1 MHDKK
6 NGPAS
11 VAAEN
16 GAGIHKHSKLGHID
30 DSRMPAHSP
39 EASRPPRARCGEARH
54 VSSILRGDPSIS
66 LQLGYP
72 VHALGPLQGVVE
84 AVHNLTQA
92 PVPIAAQSALAAAAL
107 VAQAHADVRTFNGR
121 SPLSLYLMSIA
132 RSGERKSACDTLMM
146 QGVRD
151 FEAELAER
159 YGAERA
165 RFEHRHQAWTTRRDR
180 MLRGAKDEC
189 PDALAQRI
197 EEELGPEPEP
207 PLVPLITASDPT
219 FEGLTRLFSEGRPSL
234 GVFTDE
240 GGSFIGGFSMASEK
254 RLHTMSGFSKLWDG
268 APINRT
274 RALDGSATLRGRRV
288 SKHFMVQ
295 PLPAKQLLADPLARE
310 QGYLGRFLMVEPMSE
325 IGRRFNVFKDERS
338 RACVE
343 AHRREVLERLK
354 IDMPLKSASRQELA
368 PRLID
373 WSKDAFE
380 VFSEFY
386 RKIEREQGPR
396 RAYEDL
402 TSHASK
408 ASEQAA
414 RLAAVLAWWENP
426 DVTRL
431 EARHAEMG
439 CILAEF
445 YLNEALRIYR
455 NAQASLDEEQARKL
469 ADWLVEQ
476 WPEKARENGRGD
488 GTTVSRRDC
497 QQFGPNAIR
506 DAKLLKRLFTLL
518 AEDGFLAEERGE
530 QRGAR
535 AGQRYR
541 ILGYPDGDPGREP
554 PV

>member
-1 MHDKK
+1 MHDNR

-11 VAAEN
+11 VAAED
-16 GAGIHKHSKLGHID
+16 GARIQKHSELGHM
-30 DSRMPAHSP
+30 DSSSTPSRSP
-39 EASRPPRARCGEARH
+39 ESSKHPHTRCGEARH
-54 VSSILRGDPSIS
+54 ISNILHGDPSIS
-66 LQLGYP
+66 RQLDYP
-72 VHALGPLQGVVE
+72 VHALGPLREVVE
-84 AVHNLTQA
+84 AVHRLTQA
-92 PVPIAAQSALAAAAL
+92 PVAIAAQSALAVAAL
-107 VAQAHADVRTFNGR
+107 AAQAHADVRTFHGS
-121 SPLSLYLMSIA
+121 SPLSLFLMSIA

-146 QGVRD
+146 LGVQE
-151 FEAELAER
+151 FESELGEC

-165 RFEHRHQAWTTRRDR
+165 RFERRHQAWTTRRDR

-197 EEELGPEPEP
+197 EDDLGPEPEP
-207 PLVPLITASDPT
+207 PLVPIITASDPT

-240 GGSFIGGFSMASEK
+240 GGSFIGGFSMTSEK

-274 RALDGSATLRGRRV
+274 RALDGSATLRGRRL

-310 QGYLGRFLMVEPMSE
+310 QGYLGRFLMVEPLSE
-325 IGRRFNVFKDERS
+325 IGRRLNVYDNNGS
-338 RACVE
+338 RTCVE
-343 AHRREVLERLK
+343 THRQEVLERLR
-354 IDMPLKSASRQELA
+354 IDMPLKSGIRQELT

-373 WSKDAFE
+373 WSPEAHEIFI
-380 VFSEFY
+380 EFY
-386 RKIEREQGPR
+386 RKIERAQARNGI
-396 RAYEDL
+396 YEDL

-414 RLAAVLAWWENP
+414 RLATVLAWWENP
-426 DVTRL
+426 DVARL
-431 EARHAEMG
+431 EAWHAKMG
-439 CILAEF
+439 CTLAEF

-469 ADWLVEQ
+469 ADWLHEQ
-476 WPEKARENGRGD
+476 WPEKARDNGRGD
-488 GTTVSRRDC
+488 GMIVTRRDC
-497 QQFGPNAIR
+497 QQFGPNALR
-506 DAKLLKRLFTLL
+506 DTKLLKRLFALL
-518 AEDGFLAEERGE
+518 IEDGFLAEERGE
-530 QRGAR
+530 QSGAK

-541 ILGYPDGDPGREP
+541 ILGYPDGNPRQHS